1 MLAAYFGFKGEPFE
15 DASGSAFVAGNLHLR
30 GIAAQLLAGIGERK
44 GLMVVIGEPASG
56 RKLLLRHVAGELRGR
71 YRSVAIDCSP
81 GANFEE
87 ILARCCTELGV
98 PDRGGRERQQR
109 ARALVGH
116 LISQMADGRTTVLLV
131 DEAQHLDDEALRNL
145 FLLAQ
150 LGERR
155 TVQIVLAARGE
166 IESRFAV
173 PDLGAAL
180 RGAAL
185 RCQLPALR
193 AEDFQVYVETE
204 LQRVGAPEA
213 DLFDRES
220 IERVASLL
228 HERPELV
235 DRLCTQALVITR
247 LEGQRT
253 VTADAVEQAARAV
266 MVVPPQR
273 PRPTLAEK
281 KPAARITTPAPGPSM
296 PQPRSVLM
304 TPAEPATVAASGPV
318 VRVAPDL
325 GPGRAARRQIA
336 TSAPE
341 PALALALPEPTS
353 TRPRGRFAVAAL
365 ASTAFIVLGGGAW
378 TLKDQIARTGLIPL
392 VHAAIDTRSSQDAL
406 TRIAPAAGSSSS
418 PEEPGASSRG
428 REAAAPAEPIALAA
442 LDRTDQAA
450 LQPVAIAASPRAA
463 EPTAEQKRET
473 SIATLEPRPADEAA
487 AGGATRSASP
497 AASSADQQ
505 FMARGNALLA
515 SGDFAGARLFFE
527 RAAAG
532 GNPRAV
538 TALGK
543 TYDPVFFAEAGFPAA
558 RGDAERA
565 ADWYRKAAEAG
576 DAEAA
581 ARLRR
586 LQGRR

>member
-1 MLAAYFGFKGEPFE
+1 
-15 DASGSAFVAGNLHLR
+15 
-30 GIAAQLLAGIGERK
+30 
-44 GLMVVIGEPASG
+44 
-56 RKLLLRHVAGELRGR
+56 
-71 YRSVAIDCSP
+71 
-81 GANFEE
+81 
-87 ILARCCTELGV
+87 
-98 PDRGGRERQQR
+98 
-109 ARALVGH
+109 
-116 LISQMADGRTTVLLV
+116 
-131 DEAQHLDDEALRNL
+131 
-145 FLLAQ
+145 
-150 LGERR
+150 
-155 TVQIVLAARGE
+155 
-166 IESRFAV
+166 
-173 PDLGAAL
+173 
-180 RGAAL
+180 
-185 RCQLPALR
+185 
-193 AEDFQVYVETE
+193 
-204 LQRVGAPEA
+204 
-213 DLFDRES
+213 
-220 IERVASLL
+220 
-228 HERPELV
+228 
-235 DRLCTQALVITR
+235 
-247 LEGQRT
+247 
-253 VTADAVEQAARAV
+253 
-266 MVVPPQR
+266 
-273 PRPTLAEK
+273 
-281 KPAARITTPAPGPSM
+281 
-296 PQPRSVLM
+296 M

-487 AGGATRSASP
+487 AGSATRSASP

>member
-87 ILARCCTELGV
+87 ILARCCTELGIA
-98 PDRGGRERQQR
+98 DRGGRERHQR

-131 DEAQHLDDEALRNL
+131 DEAQHLDDDALRNL

-155 TVQIVLAARGE
+155 PVQIVLAARGE
-166 IESRFAV
+166 IETRFAV

-180 RGAAL
+180 RDAAL
-185 RCQLPALR
+185 NCQLPPLQ
-193 AEDFQVYVETE
+193 AEDFQVYIETE
-204 LQRVGAPEA
+204 LQRVATPDAE
-213 DLFDRES
+213 LFDRES
-220 IERVASLL
+220 VERIALLL
-228 HERPELV
+228 HDRPELV

-247 LEGQRT
+247 LQGLRS
-253 VTADAVEQAARAV
+253 VMADAIEQAARAV

-273 PRPTLAEK
+273 PRPTLDEK
-281 KPAARITTPAPGPSM
+281 KPAAGAKPIAPTM

-304 TPAEPATVAASGPV
+304 TPAEPATSPAPAAV

-325 GPGRAARRQIA
+325 GSGRAARRPTAA
-336 TSAPE
+336 TARV
-341 PALALALPEPTS
+341 PALATAVPQPT
-353 TRPRGRFAVAAL
+353 TARPRGRFAMAAL

-378 TLKDQIARTGLIPL
+378 VLKDEVARTGLIPL
-392 VHAAIDTRSSQDAL
+392 GHAAIDNRGSEDAL
-406 TRIAPAAGSSSS
+406 ARIAPAAGSSAS
-418 PEEPGASSRG
+418 PEELAASSRP
-428 REAAAPAEPIALAA
+428 REATAPAEPIAVAA
-442 LDRTDQAA
+442 LDRAQLAA
-450 LQPVAIAASPRAA
+450 LAPIAVAATARAA
-463 EPTAEQKRET
+463 DPAPEPKRET
-473 SIATLEPRPADEAA
+473 SIATLESRPADEAA
-487 AGGATRSASP
+487 AGSAMRPAAP
-497 AASSADQQ
+497 AASGADQQ

-515 SGDFAGARLFFE
+515 TGDFAGARLFFE

-543 TYDPVFFAEAGFPAA
+543 TYDPVFFAEAGFPAT

-565 ADWYRKAAEAG
+565 AEWYRKAADAG
-576 DAEAA
+576 DSEAA

-586 LQGRR
+586 LQTRR